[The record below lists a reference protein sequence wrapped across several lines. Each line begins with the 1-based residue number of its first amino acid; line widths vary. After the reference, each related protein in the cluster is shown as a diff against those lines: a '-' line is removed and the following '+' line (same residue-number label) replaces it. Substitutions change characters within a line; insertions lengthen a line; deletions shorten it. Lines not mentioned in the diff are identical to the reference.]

1 MTHDERQ
8 PPDPVTRFDTRP
20 DLQLDTQLDAQLR
33 ALPAEVEPGRD
44 LWPGIA
50 VRIEQAAVPL
60 QPVPRRP
67 AWAWQ
72 AAAALVLVAGS
83 SLLTAGLLDRSP
95 QTSQSASQTAIQTSS
110 QEASAAAAAAPAPKD
125 SGALPGT
132 AQGGAIV
139 LPAAFGPTGR
149 LDGEYLVARERLTR
163 MLEERIAVMPPAA
176 RAKLEFNL
184 GEMRRAADEINVAL
198 AAQPGDPLLE
208 ELLLK
213 TYQDELAVLSNV
225 NQLTESLQR
234 APAPAGEKRMQL

>member
-1 MTHDERQ
+1 MTHDERK
-8 PPDPVTRFDTRP
+8 PVASDPE
-20 DLQLDTQLDAQLR
+20 LDAQLEAR
-33 ALPAEVEPGRD
+33 LRELPSDVEPGRD

-50 VRIEQAAVPL
+50 ARLEQQVAAPPQRVT
-60 QPVPRRP
+60 RRP

-83 SLLTAGLLDRSP
+83 SLLTASLLDRSP
-95 QTSQSASQTAIQTSS
+95 PAGQSASQPSR
-110 QEASAAAAAAPAPKD
+110 AAPD
-125 SGALPGT
+125 R
-132 AQGGAIV
+132 AQGGASV

-149 LDGEYLVARERLTR
+149 LDSEYLVAREQLTR
-163 MLEERIAVMPPAA
+163 MLEERIAVMPPSA

-184 GEMRRAADEINVAL
+184 GEMRRAADEINAAL

-225 NQLTESLQR
+225 NQLTDSLQR
-234 APAPAGEKRMQL
+234 VPAPAGEKRMQL

>member
-1 MTHDERQ
+1 MTHDERK
-8 PPDPVTRFDTRP
+8 PVASDPE
-20 DLQLDTQLDAQLR
+20 LDAQLEAR
-33 ALPAEVEPGRD
+33 LRELPSEVEPGRD

-50 VRIEQAAVPL
+50 ARLEQADAPL
-60 QPVPRRP
+60 QRVTRRP

-83 SLLTAGLLDRSP
+83 SLLTASLLDRSP
-95 QTSQSASQTAIQTSS
+95 PAGQSASQPSR
-110 QEASAAAAAAPAPKD
+110 AAPD
-125 SGALPGT
+125 L
-132 AQGGAIV
+132 AQGGASV

-149 LDGEYLVARERLTR
+149 LDSEYLVAREQLTR
-163 MLEERIAVMPPAA
+163 MLEERIAVMPPSA

-184 GEMRRAADEINVAL
+184 GEMRRAADEINAAL

-225 NQLTESLQR
+225 NQLTDSLQR
-234 APAPAGEKRMQL
+234 VPAPAGEKRMQL

>member
-8 PPDPVTRFDTRP
+8 PPDPVTRFGTRP
-20 DLQLDTQLDAQLR
+20 DLQLDAQLR
-33 ALPAEVEPGRD
+33 ALPVEVEPGRD

-50 VRIEQAAVPL
+50 ARITQAAAAP
-60 QPVPRRP
+60 QPVTRRP

-72 AAAALVLVAGS
+72 AVAALVLVAGS

-95 QTSQSASQTAIQTSS
+95 QADLSASQA
-110 QEASAAAAAAPAPKD
+110 ASAAAAA
-125 SGALPGT
+125 PGST
-132 AQGGAIV
+132 TDPGGASV
-139 LPAAFGPTGR
+139 LPAAFGPAGR
-149 LDGEYLVARERLTR
+149 LDGEYLVARDQLTQL
-163 MLEERIAVMPPAA
+163 LEERIAAMPPSA

-184 GEMRRAADEINVAL
+184 GEMRRAADEINAAL

-225 NQLTESLQR
+225 NQLTDSLQR
-234 APAPAGEKRMQL
+234 TPAPAGEKRMQL